1 MKDDA
6 IFQRHIARLK
16 SSLSAHGHNTICD
29 FLTEHTYMRGAR
41 FSFEGHEYQ
50 QKILEDPSQNIVIL
64 KSAQIGISEMS
75 ARLAL
80 AKAVLINGFST
91 IYTLPAASTALP
103 ASLRVKVTV

>member
-80 AKAVLINGFST
+80 AKAVPFFFFFFLMGSGRST
-91 IYTLPAASTALP
+91 RCWQRARRRTS
-103 ASLRVKVTV
+103 